1 MRRKNARKK
10 PLPFVSV
17 CTPTFNRRPFFP
29 YLIKAFQEQKY
40 PKDKMEWI
48 IVDDGSDPIEDLVKD
63 IPQVKYHRYSEKLT
77 LGKKRNIMHEVS
89 EGSIIVYM
97 DDDDYYPPERVSHAV
112 EMLMQ
117 HPKALCAGSSEM
129 LIYFK
134 HIDELYK
141 FGPYGPNHATAATFA
156 FRRDLL
162 KETRFNDEAALAEEK
177 EFLKDYTVPFVQLE
191 PKKTILVF
199 SHIHNS
205 FDKRKLLENPNP
217 RFVTKSDYRLD
228 TLVKNQDIYKF
239 FVEDID
245 SHLED
250 YSPGLPSLKPD
261 VLEQIDKL
269 TEERLK
275 ANMPV
280 VSPKTSKNKLQPT
293 SRIKMQ
299 QEGKPPLELS
309 DDDVLKLL
317 QTQHQKIQELTQQ
330 LEEAYDQI
338 QNLKDGEE

>member
-1 MRRKNARKK
+1 
-10 PLPFVSV
+10 
-17 CTPTFNRRPFFP
+17 
-29 YLIKAFQEQKY
+29 
-40 PKDKMEWI
+40 MEWI

-63 IPQVKYHRYSEKLT
+63 IPQVKYHRYHDKLT

-280 VSPKTSKNKLQPT
+280 VSPKTSKNKLQST

-338 QNLKDGEE
+338 QHLKDGEE